1 MGTTVSLLYEHI
13 PERKLNAQMMFCKL
27 VNWRIPA
34 LRKPSLFVFISSTC
48 PNISL
53 PLPFPVFLCDAM
65 CSSGPLWLGKL
76 ISQRA
81 LELALVNQEC
91 ISFALHELN
100 VEPQNHSAAIIYL

>member
-81 LELALVNQEC
+81 LELVLVNQEC